1 MVNIEHI
8 TVENVRHK
16 ISRRAALV
24 FEDAT
29 IEKVVQVILK
39 DPKTRCVYTIDK
51 EGKLTGIITLTT
63 LAKYAL
69 RSSVPHPLW
78 NFRTIDFV
86 ADHLAGTIKTEPIF
100 VHDRDDLETA
110 FQKMFNHDLE
120 ELPVI
125 DENGKVIGNLDMLE
139 LLTTTLQERK

>member
-1 MVNIEHI
+1 MVDLEHI
-8 TVENVRHK
+8 SVTSVRHK

-51 EGKLTGIITLTT
+51 QGKLTGIITLTT

-69 RSSVPHPLW
+69 SSAVPHPLW

-86 ADHLAGTIKTEPIF
+86 ADHLAGTIKTEPVSI
-100 VHDRDDLETA
+100 HDNDDLESA
-110 FQKMFNHDLE
+110 FQTMFNHDLE
-120 ELPVI
+120 ELPVVD
-125 DENGKVIGNLDMLE
+125 DEGKVIGNLDMLE
-139 LLTTTLQERK
+139 LLTTTLEQEK